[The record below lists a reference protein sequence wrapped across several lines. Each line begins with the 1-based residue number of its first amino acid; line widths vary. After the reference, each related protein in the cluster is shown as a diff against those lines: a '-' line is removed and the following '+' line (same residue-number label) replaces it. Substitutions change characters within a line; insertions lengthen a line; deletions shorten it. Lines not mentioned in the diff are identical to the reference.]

1 LRVRENCNRF
11 VGTPIARHI
20 LQQYHIERFWRP
32 TMNFKRI
39 LLATD
44 FSEYSNA
51 ALEVAS
57 RLASESH
64 ARLYIVHVD
73 GIVSVGVPAIP
84 PVEGAYYYDAPLADE
99 RHEISERLNKIA
111 PTVPNL
117 AYEHCY
123 LTGLPVD
130 QILKFAD
137 REHVDL
143 IVIGSHGR
151 TGLSRL
157 LMGSVAEGVAR
168 KANCHVLVVK
178 QPVTA
183 LGGTCSEAETVRS
196 KALKIDMELKK
207 DVEKERT

>member
-1 LRVRENCNRF
+1 
-11 VGTPIARHI
+11 
-20 LQQYHIERFWRP
+20 
-32 TMNFKRI
+32 MNFKHI

-73 GIVSVGVPAIP
+73 GIASVSVPAIP
-84 PVEGAYYYDAPLADE
+84 PVEGGYYYDAPREDE
-99 RHEISERLNKIA
+99 RLEICERLKKIA
-111 PTVPNL
+111 PTVPNV

-137 REHVDL
+137 RAHIGL

-178 QPVTA
+178 QPVTVS
-183 LGGTCSEAETVRS
+183 GGTRSEAEGEHLDV
-196 KALKIDMELKK
+196 IDQCQEASG
-207 DVEKERT
+207 